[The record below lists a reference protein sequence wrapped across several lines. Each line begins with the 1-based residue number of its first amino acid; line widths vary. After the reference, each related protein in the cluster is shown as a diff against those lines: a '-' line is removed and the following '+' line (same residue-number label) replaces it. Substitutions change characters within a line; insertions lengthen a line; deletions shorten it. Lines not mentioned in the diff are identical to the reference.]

1 MGKKN
6 NRSLRQI
13 AKELGVSASYLS
25 QIRHGKRP
33 ASEKMLNILLFKQ
46 DESVKQNVKRDKV
59 IKNCYNSIV
68 NQESSLGI
76 SLAVGQRTLDPL
88 AQVRILDPQP

>member
-1 MGKKN
+1 MERKN
-6 NRSLRQI
+6 KSLRQI

-25 QIRHGKRP
+25 QVRHGKRP
-33 ASEKMLNILLFKQ
+33 ASENLLNSLMFKDVQ
-46 DESVKQNVKRDKV
+46 NVQESVKHDNSL
-59 IKNCYNSIV
+59 ITCYNPIV
-68 NQESSLGI
+68 NHEQTLGI